1 MILVR
6 KVALFYIFS
15 SLLNIRLTKFV
26 NNKRQLDSSFCFCI
40 QSVAKS
46 CVVYPLINSTVYSYK
61 SKSEKGKQY
70 PRSIIKIVL
79 PSWAPLKWFESPR
92 VP

>member
-15 SLLNIRLTKFV
+15 SLLNIRF
-26 NNKRQLDSSFCFCI
+26 NKRQLDSSFCFCI

-79 PSWAPLKWFESPR
+79 PSWAPPKWFESPR